1 MIHDLFRAFSAWE
14 QVEAIA
20 LGGSRA
26 GTEYDENS
34 DYDVYLYCT
43 GEVDEAERRQLLTRF
58 CSRIEIGN
66 RYWECEDDCRL
77 KSGVD
82 IDILYRRLDDLCA
95 EVADVVERGRARNS
109 YTTCLWHNLK
119 TCRILYDRDG
129 RLAAAQKRFDVPYPP
144 ELKRN
149 IIRRGWELLH
159 RAMPAYETQILK
171 AAKRGDLVSVNHRTA
186 AFLETYFDL
195 LLALNELTH
204 PGEKRLIEYCQR
216 NCRLLPQHF
225 AQDMDALFRDM
236 YRQGPALEDD
246 LRAILTSLEQ
256 LLRQSGAWPE
266 EPAGLRGDAGAI

>member
-1 MIHDLFRAFSAWE
+1 MMMQELWNAFAAWE

-43 GEVDEAERRQLLTRF
+43 GEIGEDERRELLARF
-58 CSRIEIGN
+58 CSRMEIGN

-77 KSGVD
+77 NNGVD

-95 EVADVVERGRARNS
+95 EVADVVEQGHARNG

-119 TCRILYDRDG
+119 TCKILYDRNG

-144 ELKRN
+144 ALKRN

-171 AAKRGDLVSVNHRTA
+171 AAKREDWVSVNHRTA
-186 AFLETYFDL
+186 AFLESYFDL

-204 PGEKRLIEYCQR
+204 PGEKRLAEYCRR

-225 AQDMDALFRDM
+225 AQNLDALFRDM
-236 YRQGPALEDD
+236 YRQGPDLQED
-246 LRAILTSLEQ
+246 LKAILTALEE
-256 LLRQSGAWPE
+256 LLRQNGAWPE
-266 EPAGLRGDAGAI
+266 ETGALRSDAAT

>member
-1 MIHDLFRAFSAWE
+1 MIHELLQGFMAWE
-14 QVEAIA
+14 QVEAVA

-26 GTEYDENS
+26 GTEYDETS

-43 GEVDEAERRQLLTRF
+43 AEIDEAVRRQLLARY

-77 KSGVD
+77 NNGID
-82 IDILYRRLDDLCA
+82 IDILYRRLDGLVA
-95 EVADVVERGRARNS
+95 EVAEVVERGQARNG
-109 YTTCLWHNLK
+109 YTTCLWHNLE
-119 TCRILYDRDG
+119 TCKILYDRDG
-129 RLAAAQKRFDVPYPP
+129 RLAAAKDRFRVPYPP
-144 ELKRN
+144 QLKRN
-149 IIRRGWELLH
+149 IIRRGWALLH
-159 RAMPAYETQILK
+159 QAMPAYETQILK

-204 PGEKRLIEYCQR
+204 PGEKRLVEYCQR

-236 YRQGPALEDD
+236 YQQGPALQTD
-246 LRAILTSLEQ
+246 LRAILANLEA
-256 LLRQSGAWPE
+256 LLRQNGAWPGA
-266 EPAGLRGDAGAI
+266 PAAQG